1 MYSILSI
8 PHPKF
13 LEDLKRELASSVEFN
28 ALKKRVTD
36 DPQQHPAFT
45 LRDDLLLYKGRIWI
59 NSSSSFIAL
68 LLEEF
73 HKSLL
78 GGHMGLAKTLSRL
91 QQSFYWEGIRQ
102 DTQKFIKQ
110 CVDCLQTKYVPQKP
124 AGLLQPIP
132 PLSRPWEDLA
142 LDFITGLPNS
152 QGAIVIMTIVDRF
165 SKGAHFGSLP
175 SHFTTHTVAQLFIDS
190 ICKLHGFPRSLISDR
205 DPIFISKF
213 WKELFRLCGTKL
225 RISTAYH
232 PQTDGQTEVLN
243 RVLEQYLRS
252 FVHHKPTQWGKFLS
266 LVEWCY
272 NTTCHSSTNLSPFE
286 VTYGKPPP
294 TIIDYLPGSS
304 SVEAVDFLLSSRH
317 HLFETLRRKLERTQ
331 AKMKTLADTHRRD
344 ANFNIGDWVYV
355 KLRPYRQ
362 TSIADKYQ
370 KLGKRFYGPY

>member
-1 MYSILSI
+1 
-8 PHPKF
+8 
-13 LEDLKRELASSVEFN
+13 
-28 ALKKRVTD
+28 
-36 DPQQHPAFT
+36 
-45 LRDDLLLYKGRIWI
+45 
-59 NSSSSFIAL
+59 
-68 LLEEF
+68 
-73 HKSLL
+73 
-78 GGHMGLAKTLSRL
+78 
-91 QQSFYWEGIRQ
+91 
-102 DTQKFIKQ
+102 
-110 CVDCLQTKYVPQKP
+110 
-124 AGLLQPIP
+124 
-132 PLSRPWEDLA
+132 
-142 LDFITGLPNS
+142 
-152 QGAIVIMTIVDRF
+152 
-165 SKGAHFGSLP
+165 
-175 SHFTTHTVAQLFIDS
+175 
-190 ICKLHGFPRSLISDR
+190 LISDR

-370 KLGKRFYGPY
+370 KLGKHFYGPYQITDSIGKVAYRVALPPSAKIHPVFHCSKLKLHQGPITTDHSLPPTSWDNNPVIEPLTIMDHKWDTNDPPQLLVLVQWADLQPEDSSWENWAELKT